1 MTMNAP
7 AYGLVMMALLMAS
20 ASGQTF
26 TEGEATCVGCF
37 RSAND
42 CDWSATAINIASPT
56 RTPRGDEGCAALCMV
71 NTACTHYTF
80 IVLFPGDDYCI
91 QKSATASATLT
102 IPTFGPPGIGS
113 SCGWMFGRSPQI
125 DPSPPTPTPRPPV
138 ALAYSWAPNCD
149 YRPPL
154 MFGGSTAVAGT
165 INPSSSL
172 DH

>member
-7 AYGLVMMALLMAS
+7 VYGLVMMALLMAS

-80 IVLFPGDDYCI
+80 IVLFPGDGYCI

-113 SCGWMFGRSPQI
+113 SCGWMFGRSLQI
-125 DPSPPTPTPRPPV
+125 SPPGFVAAAVRVARDSSIGTSV
-138 ALAYSWAPNCD
+138 ALPDEDAQIEYGTKLQ
-149 YRPPL
+149 R
-154 MFGGSTAVAGT
+154 AGKPFF
-165 INPSSSL
+165 PSQ
-172 DH
+172 